1 MGANKKSN
9 LSGWHHNTHLG
20 VNVKT
25 VLNNDRI
32 MRVGKDYQGVL
43 KRDVEIDEF
52 LYDEHFTFVETL
64 PWSMKRNPRVF
75 NGKYISIT
83 RRSDGSLRPNFK
95 PMNIGR
101 GFNLECYAFGVYRE
115 LHQALEGLVEENDV
129 RGKK

>member
-43 KRDVEIDEF
+43 RRDVEIDEF
-52 LYDEHFTFVETL
+52 RYDEHFTFVETL
-64 PWSMKRNPRVF
+64 PWSMKRNPRVY
-75 NGKYISIT
+75 NGRYISVT
-83 RRSDGSLRPNFK
+83 RQDNGNLRPNFK
-95 PMNIGR
+95 PLKMGDD
-101 GFNLECYAFGVYRE
+101 FSLERYALGVYNE
-115 LHQALEGLVEENDV
+115 LCIALGGLVEE
-129 RGKK
+129 

>member
-52 LYDEHFTFVETL
+52 RYDEHFTFVETL
-64 PWSMKRNPRVF
+64 PWSMKRNPRVY
-75 NGKYISIT
+75 NGRYISVT
-83 RRSDGSLRPNFK
+83 RQDNGNLRPNFK
-95 PMNIGR
+95 PLKMGDD
-101 GFNLECYAFGVYRE
+101 FSLERYALGVYNE
-115 LHQALEGLVEENDV
+115 LCIALGGLVEE
-129 RGKK
+129 